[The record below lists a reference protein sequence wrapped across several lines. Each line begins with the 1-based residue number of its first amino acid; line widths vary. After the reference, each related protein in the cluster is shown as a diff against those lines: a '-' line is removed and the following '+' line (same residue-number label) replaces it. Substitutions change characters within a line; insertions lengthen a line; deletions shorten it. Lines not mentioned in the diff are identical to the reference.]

1 MEALKGKQF
10 GRRDL
15 GKTQVYGK
23 SDKKNL
29 YSHYIHIKENKGKN
43 NLTES

>member
-1 MEALKGKQF
+1 MEVLKGKQI

-29 YSHYIHIKENKGKN
+29 YSCYLHLRKIKEKI
-43 NLTES
+43 T